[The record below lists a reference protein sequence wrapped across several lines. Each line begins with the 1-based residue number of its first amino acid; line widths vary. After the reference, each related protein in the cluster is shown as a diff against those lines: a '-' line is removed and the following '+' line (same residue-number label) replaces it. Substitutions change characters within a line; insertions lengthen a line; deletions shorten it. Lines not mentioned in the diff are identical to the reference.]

1 MGAVADD
8 LREIL
13 EQAKRDCPDIPPH
26 AWAALERSI
35 RTNFGASR
43 AYIAAQ
49 KKGRILAELEAS
61 GERDAAAIAAK
72 LGVTVQYARRLK
84 KLL

>member
-1 MGAVADD
+1 MADD

-13 EQAKRDCPDIPPH
+13 DQAKRDCPDIPAH

-49 KKGRILAELEAS
+49 KKGRILEEI
-61 GERDAAAIAAK
+61 ERANDQDAAALAAK
-72 LGVTVQYARRLK
+72 LGLSVRRVQQLK
-84 KLL
+84 KLR

>member
-1 MGAVADD
+1 MADD

-26 AWAALERSI
+26 AWSAIERSI
-35 RTNFGASR
+35 RANFGATKP
-43 AYIAAQ
+43 YIAAQ
-49 KKGRILAELEAS
+49 RKRSHLEQLADM
-61 GERDAAAIAAK
+61 DATATADQIAQK

-84 KLL
+84 KLR